1 MEEERWVEIYGFSD
15 YSVSNLGRIFNH
27 RTDKVMRT
35 SRTNHGH
42 VKITLAMDG
51 TRRRFTKSV
60 AMLVAEAFVEPPN
73 ILCDHLVVLDGDL
86 TNVKASN
93 LTWRPR
99 GFAWK
104 YAHQL
109 KVDQPLY
116 YRNLPVFNVVRNIE
130 YPSIVVAGVYEGL
143 LFDDI
148 WRSTYSGAALFPTG
162 SVFEIVDISV
172 GSR

>member
-1 MEEERWVEIYGFSD
+1 MIREEWVEIFGFSD
-15 YSVSNLGRIFNH
+15 YAVSNLGRIFNR
-27 RTDKVMRT
+27 RTERLMST

-60 AMLVAEAFVEPPN
+60 GVLVADAFVPAPN
-73 ILCDHLVVLDGDL
+73 ILSDTLVLLDGDL
-86 TNVKASN
+86 GNVAASN
-93 LTWRPR
+93 LAWRPR

-109 KVDQPLY
+109 KVPQPIY
-116 YRNLPVFNVVRNIE
+116 YQNLAVFNSVRNVE
-130 YPSIVVAGVYEGL
+130 YVSIVHAGMHEGL

-148 WRSTYSGAALFPTG
+148 WRSTYSGAAIFPNG
-162 SVFEIVDISV
+162 SVFEIVDV
-172 GSR
+172 PVRTR